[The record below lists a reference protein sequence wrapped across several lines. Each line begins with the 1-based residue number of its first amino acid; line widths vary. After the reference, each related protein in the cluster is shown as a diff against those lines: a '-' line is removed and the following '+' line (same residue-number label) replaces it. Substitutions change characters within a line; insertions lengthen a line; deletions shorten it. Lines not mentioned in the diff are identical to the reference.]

1 MLIKM
6 KYVDFFRECGTI
18 FFTGCYGDFMKEML
32 KKYWS
37 EFKEGTKTMFAE
49 FSNKET
55 NKKQRANMWTFARFI
70 IPIITL
76 ITSIIAISTASIPLF
91 IATGII
97 AGMGAV
103 TDFFD
108 GKSARKH
115 GSTSEY
121 GKILDQASDKFFA
134 GIIGINLLFLN
145 PTYIYVLLGEAL
157 IAAINIGYKLKHKD
171 LSITSTMIGRIK
183 EWPLFLTLA
192 LGFLSPINPTL
203 LTISNISIILTTAFQ
218 LTTAIS
224 YVKSNDKA
232 LKEMERNEKIR
243 LAEELQESKEIEEK
257 INENEI
263 VPIQLTESKTISRI
277 EQCENLRKLRDELTS
292 TEDSKTID
300 EKGYQKIKK

>member
-1 MLIKM
+1 
-6 KYVDFFRECGTI
+6 
-18 FFTGCYGDFMKEML
+18 MKEEI
-32 KKYWS
+32 KKYWE
-37 EFKEGTKTMFAE
+37 EFKSGTKTMFKE
-49 FSNKET
+49 FFNKDT

-103 TDFFD
+103 TDYFD

-145 PTYIYVLLGEAL
+145 PNYIYVLLGEAL
-157 IAAINIGYKLKHKD
+157 IAAINIGYKLKNKD
-171 LSITSTMIGRIK
+171 LSISSTMIGRIK
-183 EWPLFLTLA
+183 EWPLFFTLA
-192 LGFLSPINPTL
+192 LGYLSTIDHTL
-203 LTISNISIILTTAFQ
+203 LLVSNYSIILTAAFQ
-218 LTTAIS
+218 LTTAVS
-224 YVKSNDKA
+224 YIKSNSKA

-243 LAEELQESKEIEEK
+243 LAEELQEAENEEEK
-257 INENEI
+257 KNKKAIDSK
-263 VPIQLTESKTISRI
+263 QLTKNKTISRM
-277 EQCENLRKLRDELTS
+277 EQCENLRKLRDELTAM
-292 TEDSKTID
+292 EDNKTIGK
-300 EKGYQKIKK
+300 EGYQKTKK

>member
-1 MLIKM
+1 M
-6 KYVDFFRECGTI
+6 
-18 FFTGCYGDFMKEML
+18 
-32 KKYWS
+32 
-37 EFKEGTKTMFAE
+37 FKEF
-49 FSNKET
+49 FNKDT
-55 NKKQRANMWTFARFI
+55 NKKQRANMWTFVRLI

-76 ITSIIAISTASIPLF
+76 ITSIIAISTASMPLF
-91 IATGII
+91 IGTGII

-121 GKILDQASDKFFA
+121 GKLLDQASDKFFA

-171 LSITSTMIGRIK
+171 LSITSTMVGRIK
-183 EWPLFLTLA
+183 EWPLFFTLA

-243 LAEELQESKEIEEK
+243 LAEELQEPEEAEEITNEK
-257 INENEI
+257 TID
-263 VPIQLTESKTISRI
+263 PKQLTENKTISRM
-277 EQCENLRKLRDELTS
+277 EQCENLRKLRDELTVRKDNKLM
-292 TEDSKTID
+292 E
-300 EKGYQKIKK
+300 EKGYQKTKK